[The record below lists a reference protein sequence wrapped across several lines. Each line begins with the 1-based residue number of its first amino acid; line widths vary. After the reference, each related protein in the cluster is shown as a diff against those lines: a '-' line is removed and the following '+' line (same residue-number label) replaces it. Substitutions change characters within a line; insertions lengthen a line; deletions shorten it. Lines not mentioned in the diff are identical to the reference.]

1 MKKYFS
7 ILFAVLV
14 SAIVMPSCQDEVG
27 PVYEPDKVV
36 ASTLENIGTEYVL
49 ERGGEFATLKF
60 SATDFG
66 MPAAVKYTAYVD
78 IAGTN
83 FENRKSL
90 GNTNIDTAG
99 IAIKADDINNALIS
113 LGCAIGTPSEVQ
125 LVVEA
130 QMMGESSAVA
140 GVAPVLSNVIT
151 TMVTPFDAKIEYP
164 KIYVIGDYCGWGHGN
179 TFYLFSYAEDKENY
193 VGVIDFNGKAGNG
206 FKITG
211 EADWEHGNWGTGAAT
226 STDPEAKSLVL
237 IDDGGSGNI
246 TNYSQFRYYNFH
258 FVRSSLTLN
267 MIAGFDKVGVIGDFN
282 GWGEDAEMTLNRA
295 DGIFYADVEIAAAG
309 GFKFRLN
316 SDWAVNW
323 GGADG
328 NLSQGG
334 DNIAIEPGNYR
345 IYLDLN
351 NWSSPTYR
359 VSADDFGKPVE

>member
-36 ASTLENIGTEYVL
+36 ASTLENIGTDYVL
-49 ERGGEFATLKF
+49 VRGGEFTTLKF

-83 FENRKSL
+83 FENRKAL
-90 GNTNIDTAG
+90 GNTNIDTTG
-99 IAIKADDINNALIS
+99 IAIKADDLNNALIS
-113 LGCAIGTPSEVQ
+113 LGCPPEAPVEVQ

-151 TMVTPFDAKIEYP
+151 TKVTPFDAKIEYP
-164 KIYVIGDYCGWGHGN
+164 KIYVVGDYCGWSHASA
-179 TFYLFSYAEDKENY
+179 FYLFSYAEDKENY

-211 EADWEHGNWGTGAAT
+211 EANWDNGNWGAGA
-226 STDPEAKSLVL
+226 STDPEPKSLVL
-237 IDDGGSGNI
+237 VEGSNDNVM
-246 TNYSQFRYYNFH
+246 NYSKFRYYNFH

-267 MIAGFDKVGVIGDFN
+267 MVAGFDKVGVVGEFN
-282 GWGEDAEMTLNRA
+282 GWGNDAEMTLNRA

-309 GFKFRLN
+309 TFKFRLN
-316 SDWAVNW
+316 ADWAVNW
-323 GGADG
+323 GVKDG
-328 NLSQGG
+328 KLAQGG
-334 DNIAIEPGNYR
+334 DNIAVEAGKFR

-351 NWSSPTYR
+351 DWNAPTYKI
-359 VSADDFGKPVE
+359 SADDFGKPIE